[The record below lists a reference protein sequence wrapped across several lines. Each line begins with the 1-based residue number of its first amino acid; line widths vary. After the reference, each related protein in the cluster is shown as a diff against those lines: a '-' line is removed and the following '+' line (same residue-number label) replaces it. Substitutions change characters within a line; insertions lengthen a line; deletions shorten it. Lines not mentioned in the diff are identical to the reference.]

1 MKEKIGI
8 LKEVDMLGRIVIPK
22 EFRNRFGFF
31 DQVELI
37 PTEDGVLLRSLE
49 YRLVRIEECDEKV
62 E

>member
-31 DQVELI
+31 DRVELI
-37 PTEDGVLLRSLE
+37 PTEDGVLLRSPE